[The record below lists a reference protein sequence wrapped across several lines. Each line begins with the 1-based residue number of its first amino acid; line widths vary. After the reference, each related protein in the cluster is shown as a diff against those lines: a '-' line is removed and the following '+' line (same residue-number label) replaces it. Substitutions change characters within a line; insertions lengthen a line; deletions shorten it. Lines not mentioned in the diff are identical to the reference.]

1 MRFLETSKYELVHIH
16 VKAVIISCI
25 VPTPPSISQQKQHRS
40 TNHNSS
46 VADNKNRCKELNCG
60 ASFLKSKVLQ
70 ILRIFLIVFFGFIHF
85 IGEYLL
91 TT

>member
-1 MRFLETSKYELVHIH
+1 MHFLETSKYELVHIH

-25 VPTPPSISQQKQHRS
+25 VPTPLAFHNKKQHRS

-46 VADNKNRCKELNCG
+46 VADNKNRCKELNCE

-70 ILRIFLIVFFGFIHF
+70 IPRFFLIFFFGFIHF
-85 IGEYLL
+85 ISEYLL